1 MWGYISKRVI
11 QMAFT
16 FLLFQ
21 AATYFIIDAQPGD
34 IADLLASNPDIP
46 PIERQRLRAE
56 LGLDKP
62 PVERFVT
69 YITNF
74 YQGNLGISFR
84 EYPRPVS
91 EIIIERLPRTL
102 VLFVTASIV
111 AGYLGFVTGK
121 ILAWK
126 RGGWIEHGSTIVGV
140 TLYTV
145 FTPWFGLM
153 MIWLFAVQLDL
164 LPTGKFLDPIKWLGT
179 DVSAN
184 AIFIS
189 LIFTVSIAAAFVLL
203 GFILSNR
210 APRRYRPVIRFGS
223 VLVALGGLVLYWLS
237 SGKAVFAWD
246 IVSHT
251 ILPVMTVTLIAYGGY
266 MLLTRTSM
274 LETLKEDYILTARAK
289 GLPAK
294 MIRDKHAARTALLP
308 VWTGLVF
315 ALGFAVSGGIITE
328 AIFSWPGMGQT
339 LLNSALVA
347 DIPVALGAL
356 TVFGVMVLISHL
368 VADVGYAFIDPRIRY
383 H

>member
-1 MWGYISKRVI
+1 MWGYLSKRVV
-11 QMAFT
+11 QMAIT

-21 AATYFIIDAQPGD
+21 AVTYFIIDAQPGD
-34 IADLLASNPDIP
+34 IADLLANNPDIP
-46 PIERQRLRAE
+46 PGERQRLRQE

-62 PVERFVT
+62 PLDRFIT
-69 YITNF
+69 YVTNF
-74 YQGNLGISFR
+74 YQGNLGRSFVQ
-84 EYPRPVS
+84 YPKPVA

-102 VLFVTASIV
+102 VLFLTASIV
-111 AGYLGFVTGK
+111 AGWTGFVTGK

-126 RGGWIEHGSTIVGV
+126 RGGWIEHSSTVVGV

-153 MIWLFAVQLDL
+153 MIWLFAIQLDL
-164 LPTGKFLDPIKWLGT
+164 LPAGKFLDPIKWLGT

-184 AIFIS
+184 GVFIS
-189 LIFTVSIAAAFVLL
+189 LIFTALIAFVVTLA
-203 GFILSNR
+203 GFLLSNR
-210 APRRYRPVIRFGS
+210 APRRYRTPIRILGF
-223 VLVALGGLVLYWLS
+223 LVPLAGAILYWATNGL
-237 SGKAVFAWD
+237 GVFAWD
-246 IVSHT
+246 ILSHT
-251 ILPVMTVTLIAYGGY
+251 ILPVLTVTLIAYGGY

-315 ALGFAVSGGIITE
+315 AIGFAVSGGIITE
-328 AIFSWPGMGQT
+328 GIFSWPGLGQT

-356 TVFGVMVLISHL
+356 TVVGVMVLISHL

>member
-1 MWGYISKRVI
+1 M
-11 QMAFT
+11 
-16 FLLFQ
+16 
-21 AATYFIIDAQPGD
+21 
-34 IADLLASNPDIP
+34 
-46 PIERQRLRAE
+46 
-56 LGLDKP
+56 
-62 PVERFVT
+62 
-69 YITNF
+69 
-74 YQGNLGISFR
+74 
-84 EYPRPVS
+84 
-91 EIIIERLPRTL
+91 ERLPRTL
-102 VLFVTASIV
+102 VLFLTASIV
-111 AGYLGFVTGK
+111 AGWAGFVTGK

-126 RGGWIEHGSTIVGV
+126 RGGWIEHGSTVVGV

-153 MIWLFAVQLDL
+153 MIWLFAIQLDL

-184 AIFIS
+184 DVFID
-189 LIFTVSIAAAFVLL
+189 LIITVSLASLVVLA
-203 GFILSNR
+203 GFLISNR
-210 APRRYRPVIRFGS
+210 APRRFRTPIRI
-223 VLVALGGLVLYWLS
+223 GGFILPFAALVLYWATN
-237 SGKAVFAWD
+237 GRGVFAWD

-251 ILPVMTVTLIAYGGY
+251 ILPVLTVTLIAYGGY

-328 AIFSWPGMGQT
+328 GIFSWPGLGQT
-339 LLNSALVA
+339 LLNSALIA

-356 TVFGVMVLISHL
+356 TVVGIMVLISHL

>member
-1 MWGYISKRVI
+1 MWGYLSKRVV
-11 QMAFT
+11 QMAIT

-21 AATYFIIDAQPGD
+21 AATYFIIDSQPGD
-34 IADLLASNPDIP
+34 IADLLVNSPDIP
-46 PIERQRLRAE
+46 PSQRQILREE

-62 PVERFVT
+62 PVERFFK
-69 YITNF
+69 YLSNF
-74 YQGNLGISFR
+74 YKGDMGVSFQQ
-84 EYPRPVS
+84 YPKPVA
-91 EIIIERLPRTL
+91 EIIWERLPRTL
-102 VLFVTASIV
+102 VLFVTASVV

-126 RGGWIEHGSTIVGV
+126 RGGWIEHSSTIVGV

-189 LIFTVSIAAAFVLL
+189 LIITVSITLFFILA
-203 GFILSNR
+203 GFLLSNR
-210 APRRYRPVIRFGS
+210 APRRYRALIRFAS
-223 VLVALGGLVLYWLS
+223 FVVALAGLILYWIS
-237 SGKAVFAWD
+237 TGNGVYAWD
-246 IVSHT
+246 ITSHT

-294 MIRDKHAARTALLP
+294 VIRDKHAARTALLP
-308 VWTGLVF
+308 VWTGLIF

-328 AIFSWPGMGQT
+328 GIFSWPGMGQT

>member
-1 MWGYISKRVI
+1 MWGYLSKRVV
-11 QMAFT
+11 QMAIT
-16 FLLFQ
+16 FFLFQ
-21 AATYFIIDAQPGD
+21 AVTYFVIDAQPGD
-34 IADLLASNPDIP
+34 IADLLANNPDIP
-46 PIERQRLRAE
+46 PSERQRLRAE

-62 PVERFVT
+62 PVERFFT
-69 YITNF
+69 YVTNF
-74 YQGNLGISFR
+74 YQGNLGVSFGQ
-84 EYPRPVS
+84 YPRPVT
-91 EIIIERLPRTL
+91 EIIMERLPRTL
-102 VLFVTASIV
+102 VLFLTASII
-111 AGYLGFVTGK
+111 AGWAGFVTGK
-121 ILAWK
+121 ILAWR
-126 RGGWIEHGSTIVGV
+126 RGGWIEHGSTVVGV

-153 MIWLFAVQLDL
+153 MIWLFAIQLDL
-164 LPTGKFLDPIKWLGT
+164 LPAGKFLDPIKWLGT

-184 AIFIS
+184 DIFIS
-189 LIFTVSIAAAFVLL
+189 LIFTVAIASFLVLL
-203 GFILSNR
+203 GFLLSNR
-210 APRRYRPVIRFGS
+210 APRRLRSPIRIASFILP
-223 VLVALGGLVLYWLS
+223 LVGLILYWATNGL
-237 SGKAVFAWD
+237 GVFAWD

-251 ILPVMTVTLIAYGGY
+251 ILPVLTVTLIAYGGY

-294 MIRDKHAARTALLP
+294 VIRDKHAARTALLP

-328 AIFSWPGMGQT
+328 GIFSWPGLGQT

-356 TVFGVMVLISHL
+356 TVVGIMVLISHL

>member
-1 MWGYISKRVI
+1 MWGYLAKRVA
-11 QMAFT
+11 QMALT

-34 IADLLASNPDIP
+34 IADLLAGNPDIP

-62 PVERFVT
+62 PVERFIS
-69 YITNF
+69 YIANF
-74 YQGNLGISFR
+74 YQGNMGVSFSQ
-84 EYPRPVS
+84 YPRPVA
-91 EIIIERLPRTL
+91 EILLERLPRTL
-102 VLFVTASIV
+102 VLFVTASVV
-111 AGYLGFVTGK
+111 AGWAGFVTGK

-126 RGGWIEHGSTIVGV
+126 RGGWVEHSSTVIGV

-153 MIWLFAVQLDL
+153 MIWLFAIQLDI

-184 AIFIS
+184 AVFIS
-189 LIFTVSIAAAFVLL
+189 LIFTVSITVFFMLV
-203 GFILSNR
+203 GFLLSNR
-210 APRRYRPVIRFGS
+210 ATRRYRPMIRILSFI
-223 VLVALGGLVLYWLS
+223 VPMIGLILYWATNGL
-237 SGKAVFAWD
+237 GFYAWD

-251 ILPVMTVTLIAYGGY
+251 ILPVMTVTLISYGGY

-289 GLPAK
+289 GLSAK
-294 MIRDKHAARTALLP
+294 VIRDKHAARTALLP

-315 ALGFAVSGGIITE
+315 AIGFAVSGGVITE
-328 AIFSWPGMGQT
+328 AIFSWPGLGQT

-356 TVFGVMVLISHL
+356 TLVGIMVLVSHL
-368 VADVGYAFIDPRIRY
+368 VVDVGYAFLDPRIRY
-383 H
+383 S

>member
-1 MWGYISKRVI
+1 MWGYLAKRVA
-11 QMAFT
+11 QMALT

-34 IADLLASNPDIP
+34 IADLLANNPDIP

-62 PVERFVT
+62 PVERFIS
-69 YITNF
+69 YIANF
-74 YQGNLGISFR
+74 YQGNLGVSFSQ
-84 EYPRPVS
+84 YPRPVA
-91 EIIIERLPRTL
+91 EILLERLPRTL
-102 VLFVTASIV
+102 VLFVTASVV
-111 AGYLGFVTGK
+111 AGWAGFVTGK

-126 RGGWIEHGSTIVGV
+126 RGGWVEHSSTVIGV

-153 MIWLFAVQLDL
+153 MIWLFAIQLDI

-184 AIFIS
+184 AVFIS
-189 LIFTVSIAAAFVLL
+189 LIFTVSITVFFMLV
-203 GFILSNR
+203 GFLLSNR
-210 APRRYRPVIRFGS
+210 ATRRYRPLIRILSFI
-223 VLVALGGLVLYWLS
+223 VPMIGLILYWATNGL
-237 SGKAVFAWD
+237 GFYAWD

-251 ILPVMTVTLIAYGGY
+251 ILPVMTVTLISYGGY

-289 GLPAK
+289 GLSAK
-294 MIRDKHAARTALLP
+294 VIRDKHAARTALLP

-315 ALGFAVSGGIITE
+315 AIGFAVSGGVITE
-328 AIFSWPGMGQT
+328 AIFSWPGLGQT

-356 TVFGVMVLISHL
+356 TLVGIMVLVSHL
-368 VADVGYAFIDPRIRY
+368 VVDVGYAFLDPRIRY
-383 H
+383 S

>member
-1 MWGYISKRVI
+1 MWGYLSKRVV
-11 QMAFT
+11 QMALT

-34 IADLLASNPDIP
+34 IADLLVNNPDIP
-46 PIERQRLRAE
+46 PSQRQIMREE

-62 PVERFVT
+62 PVGRFFT
-69 YITNF
+69 YLTNF
-74 YQGNLGISFR
+74 YKGDMGVSFQQ
-84 EYPRPVS
+84 YPKPVS

-102 VLFVTASIV
+102 VLFLTASII
-111 AGYLGFVTGK
+111 AGWAGFVTGK
-121 ILAWK
+121 MLAWK
-126 RGGWIEHGSTIVGV
+126 RGGWIEHSSTIVGV

-184 AIFIS
+184 AVFIS
-189 LIFTVSIAAAFVLL
+189 LIITVSIASIFVLTS
-203 GFILSNR
+203 FVLSNR
-210 APRRYRPVIRFGS
+210 APRSYRTPIRLGS
-223 VLVALGGLVLYWLS
+223 VAVALFGLVAYWINT
-237 SGKAVFAWD
+237 GKAVFAWD

-328 AIFSWPGMGQT
+328 GIFSWPGLGQT

-356 TVFGVMVLISHL
+356 TVVGIMVLVSHL

>member
-1 MWGYISKRVI
+1 MWGYLSKRVI

-34 IADLLASNPDIP
+34 IADLLANNPDIP

-62 PVERFVT
+62 PIERFAT
-69 YITNF
+69 YMTNF
-74 YQGNLGISFR
+74 YQGNLGVSFR

-111 AGYLGFVTGK
+111 AGWAGFVTGK

-189 LIFTVSIAAAFVLL
+189 LIFTVSIAAGLVLL

-210 APRRYRPVIRFGS
+210 APRRYRPAIRFGS
-223 VLVALGGLVLYWLS
+223 VVAALGGLVLYWIS
-237 SGKAVFAWD
+237 TGNAVFAWD

-315 ALGFAVSGGIITE
+315 ALGFAVSGGVITE
-328 AIFSWPGMGQT
+328 AIFSWPGIGQT

-356 TVFGVMVLISHL
+356 TVVGIMVLISHL